1 MRASGY
7 CKLVLAKPIIG
18 YLIIFSLAAIP
29 IAVGQDSG
37 VAPKIFADNS
47 ESVFLITVR
56 SDSGDVVGEATGFI
70 IKDGKILTNKH
81 VVDEGSVYVHF
92 GPVRLP
98 AIVEKTDL
106 INDLALL
113 KVEGDLTFKPLTL
126 SAVTLDPGTNIYAI
140 GNPAGLERSISTG
153 VVAGSRVMEGR
164 QLLQITSP
172 ISPGSSG
179 GPVFNAKG
187 EVVGIAV
194 GMLEGGQNLNFA
206 IPASVVLK
214 WLHGEPDEVEDVD
227 LILSK
232 VDALV
237 TEMMSDEVEIN
248 SDRYQQLQIDIDKQ
262 LAAALNKAGDDCNLL
277 IGVSSKALIWN
288 NDISLSAAEKA
299 VGLKP
304 SKDSHL
310 ALARVLQWKSYGND
324 ADKEKFLEA
333 AEKSIRSAMSF
344 TKQPT
349 AEMYSV
355 LASIL
360 ENRGSIDGSNAH
372 FKKAITLS
380 KTEDDEVYYAS
391 VRGIIRTAEKLN
403 NETERDSYFG
413 LLSKA
418 GKATWFDWRTQ
429 ASRKASKGDYLAAGH
444 AYWKAAEFEM
454 DWKDYCTASAYL
466 YGLEGTS
473 DNVLML
479 ARKCIDLGAGKE
491 DSDEAIADAHDS
503 IAGILCARGVYSE
516 AEKNARMATTLDPS
530 NAHAFHRLSLAFSGM
545 GKRQEAI
552 NAARQ
557 AIRLSDGKYADMHF
571 QLGSAYFDVEDWV
584 SSQQSFEMAAQLD
597 PKGEAAPYNVALCLS
612 KLRYYQ
618 DAANWF
624 EESLRRNP
632 NQSNRN
638 DILRKIQVLR
648 K

>member
-7 CKLVLAKPIIG
+7 CKHVLARPIIG

-126 SAVTLDPGTNIYAI
+126 SAVTPDPGTNIYAI

-206 IPASVVLK
+206 IPASVVLR
-214 WLHGEPDEVEDVD
+214 WLQGEPDEVEDVA

-262 LAAALNKAGDDCNLL
+262 LAAALNKAGDDYNVLL
-277 IGVSSKALIWN
+277 SISEKAIFQ
-288 NDISLSAAEKA
+288 DIDIAISAADRA
-299 VGLKP
+299 LAAKP
-304 SKDSHL
+304 GKEAYL
-310 ALARVLQWKSYGND
+310 ALAHALYWKSLFSESD
-324 ADKEKFLEA
+324 REA
-333 AEKSIRSAMSF
+333 LLPRAERSIRKGISL
-344 TKQPT
+344 TKEPT
-349 AEMYSV
+349 AEMYNV
-355 LASIL
+355 LANIL
-360 ENRGSIDGSNAH
+360 EDRGLHKESNMY
-372 FKKAITLS
+372 FKQALELS
-380 KTEDDEVYYAS
+380 KNGVGDTHYKS
-391 VRGIIRTAEKLN
+391 VRGIIRTASELN
-403 NETERDSYFG
+403 NVDESDHYFE
-413 LLSKA
+413 LLLKA
-418 GKATWFDWRTQ
+418 GKDSWFDWRMQ
-429 ASRKASKGDYLAAGH
+429 ASRKASIGDNLAAGH

-516 AEKNARMATTLDPS
+516 AEKSARMATTLDPS

-584 SSQQSFEMAAQLD
+584 SSKQSYEMAAQLD
-597 PKGEAAPYNVALCLS
+597 PEGEAAPYNVALCLS
-612 KLRYYQ
+612 KLRYYR

-632 NQSNRN
+632 NQTNRN
-638 DILRKIQVLR
+638 DIIRKIQELR